1 MSEFISLMFKN
12 KEIIKLA
19 KMRNISSFH
28 VTAMDRYSVFKGVV
42 IKAEND
48 WRGSGGLKLQ
58 CIRNCHVF

>member
-1 MSEFISLMFKN
+1 
-12 KEIIKLA
+12 
-19 KMRNISSFH
+19 MRNISSFH